1 VIFDLSQRD
10 ETSPF
15 HLNLTSRNQEC
26 LGVAVN
32 GSLGILQENV
42 LPPPFLKEGCCPG
55 VRGIAR
61 PVCGIPLAENNSNQV
76 IGAGLVIT
84 ILHRRTDLV
93 VRLGGYVRQNN
104 AGGIVSEGSKRLY
117 VCHLGTK
124 WKLYQAG
131 VPGNGRAKMRSTIPR
146 MDKLLHRPR
155 IKAAQDPAADKVLTL
170 CLRTCDNI
178 TRQIEDSMARQSGR
192 GSSRPRHLIRKIALA
207 SRSFSSPR
215 LGILALLLVL
225 ASVPLNAQTPD
236 VEDIHIAPR
245 VETDKDKAN
254 AENALLND
262 TVR

>member
-1 VIFDLSQRD
+1 
-10 ETSPF
+10 
-15 HLNLTSRNQEC
+15 
-26 LGVAVN
+26 
-32 GSLGILQENV
+32 
-42 LPPPFLKEGCCPG
+42 
-55 VRGIAR
+55 
-61 PVCGIPLAENNSNQV
+61 
-76 IGAGLVIT
+76 
-84 ILHRRTDLV
+84 
-93 VRLGGYVRQNN
+93 
-104 AGGIVSEGSKRLY
+104 
-117 VCHLGTK
+117 
-124 WKLYQAG
+124 
-131 VPGNGRAKMRSTIPR
+131 TIPR

-262 TVR
+262 TVRAHAPLIRSKVDLVLVPVTVTDPMNRLVTGLDR